1 MQAPVEIDTL
11 VTATNLGAAV
21 LLGSLIGLERQWRQR
36 LAGLRTNALVAL
48 GAATFVVFESLF
60 TTGDPT
66 RVAAQVVTGI
76 GFLGAGIIFRE
87 GASIHGLNTAATLW
101 CSAAVGV
108 LAGAGAFKAA
118 LIATVFVVI
127 VNLLL
132 RTVVKK
138 INDKVEHQYSH
149 DPSSRAFHEDKLP
162 EDQ

>member
-1 MQAPVEIDTL
+1 MTTL
-11 VTATNLGAAV
+11 PTMTVVLNLGAAV
-21 LLGSLIGLERQWRQR
+21 LFGSLIGLERQWRQR

-101 CSAAVGV
+101 CSAAIGV
-108 LAGAGAFKAA
+108 LAGTGAFLPAFV
-118 LIATVFVVI
+118 ATMFVVGI
-127 VNLLL
+127 NLLL

-138 INDKVEHQYSH
+138 INNKVEHQYTH